1 MAGLRRARNQ
11 ANSVAVPRQ
20 NSVSENARPR
30 QSLSPEALAAMNKEQ
45 LRAECRKRGQKTTGN
60 KTELV

>member
-1 MAGLRRARNQ
+1 MAGTRRARNQ

-20 NSVSENARPR
+20 NSMSDNGKAR
-30 QSLSPEALAAMNKEQ
+30 QNLSPEVLGAMNKEQ
-45 LRAECRKRGQKTTGN
+45 LRAECRKRGQKSTGN